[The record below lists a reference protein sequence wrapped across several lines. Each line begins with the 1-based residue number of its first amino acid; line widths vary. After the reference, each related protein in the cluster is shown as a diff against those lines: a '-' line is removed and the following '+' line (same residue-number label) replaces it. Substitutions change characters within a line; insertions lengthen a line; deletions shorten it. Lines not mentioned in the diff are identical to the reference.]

1 MIAVLQIAA
10 GINVESLLESCE
22 LCFDSLRNRLQ
33 LAVTSYTNGA
43 ALLRLQRL
51 PSLFVTLNTL
61 LLSDLFQLLE

>member
-51 PSLFVTLNTL
+51 PSL
-61 LLSDLFQLLE
+61 S